1 MPGSQF
7 GDESAWIVDTATIL
21 SKGNQSVT
29 VLINGGEISRKD
41 IGLSLEHSRPVIALS
56 RTGRPADEFAR
67 FPSQHELITVVPAN
81 AEQRIVEAVQAAL
94 SVGERSVQVQSLVS
108 TA

>member
-1 MPGSQF
+1 
-7 GDESAWIVDTATIL
+7 
-21 SKGNQSVT
+21 
-29 VLINGGEISRKD
+29 
-41 IGLSLEHSRPVIALS
+41 
-56 RTGRPADEFAR
+56 
-67 FPSQHELITVVPAN
+67 LITVVPAN